1 MEGIRTEE
9 TPILPGEELDPF
21 AADQPLPEGYQANL
35 FAETYWHLPE
45 MDEKRLDHMLGVPV
59 RVREDAFIR
68 FVKDNGCTP
77 AAMLHLLMAHAVQ
90 AVHPENEQTIGALVP
105 ASWRSELGAENSF
118 KNCATA
124 LRMSYRVRE
133 MQGLSFSDQAK
144 AARALLKQGRNPELA
159 RYTANILGGTQRKL
173 DAVMHSFQERVGV
186 LDFMKTSS
194 GDSYSVDYVGGLKAG
209 EYRDEIVR
217 TRYMATNLHPN
228 FRAMTLYTTATAG
241 QFHIEMVRSC
251 ESDVYVEAFLDQL
264 KRHGLAFEREPESR
278 CLTPENGLVPGLG
291 LL

>member
-144 AARALLKQGRNPELA
+144 AARALLKQGAKPRA
-159 RYTANILGGTQRKL
+159 RPLYREHPRRHPAQARRRDAQLPRARGRAGLHEDLQR
-173 DAVMHSFQERVGV
+173 R
-186 LDFMKTSS
+186 
-194 GDSYSVDYVGGLKAG
+194 
-209 EYRDEIVR
+209 
-217 TRYMATNLHPN
+217 
-228 FRAMTLYTTATAG
+228 
-241 QFHIEMVRSC
+241 
-251 ESDVYVEAFLDQL
+251 QL
-264 KRHGLAFEREPESR
+264 FGRLCGRPQGR
-278 CLTPENGLVPGLG
+278 
-291 LL
+291 